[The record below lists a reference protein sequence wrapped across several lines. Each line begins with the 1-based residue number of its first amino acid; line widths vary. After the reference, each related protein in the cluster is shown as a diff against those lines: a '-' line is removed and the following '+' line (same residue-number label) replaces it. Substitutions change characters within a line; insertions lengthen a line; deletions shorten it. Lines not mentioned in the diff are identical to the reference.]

1 MTVARSGF
9 SALLTPGLH
18 AVFLNEF
25 KTWSP
30 EYTQIMNVETS
41 AKQLEQDVL
50 LTGLGTMGEKT
61 EGSSVA
67 YEDISQGYTTT
78 YTHATYEKGVRIT
91 QEMYEDDLYGP
102 MKKLT
107 TALARSAKQRMEV
120 NGANVLNNAFSTT
133 TGLGADGLCLI
144 NSAHV
149 LSVGGTQSNALSAAA
164 DLTTS
169 SLQEAINVIE
179 GCQDEKGLNVALK
192 SKLLVVPYTLQFTA
206 SELLDSQYK
215 PGVADNDINAL
226 RNKGLTFTVNH
237 YLTDNDA
244 WFLLAEEH
252 KLNWFWRVPL
262 QFFKGND
269 FDTDDCKVKA
279 RMRFSAGFSDWRG
292 VAGSAGV

>member
-1 MTVARSGF
+1 MSVTRSNF
-9 SALLTPGLH
+9 STLLTPGLH

-30 EYTQIMNVETS
+30 EYTKIMNVDTS
-41 AKQLEQDVL
+41 AKQYEEDVL
-50 LTGLGTMGEKT
+50 LTGLGIMGEKS
-61 EGSSVA
+61 ESSAVA
-67 YEDISQGYTTT
+67 YEDISQGYTTR
-78 YTHATYEKGVRIT
+78 YTHATYEKGVRIS

-102 MKKLT
+102 MKKMT
-107 TALARSAKQRMEV
+107 TAVARSAKQRMEV

-133 TGLGADGLCLI
+133 TGLGTDGVSLI

-149 LSVGGTQSNALSAAA
+149 LSIGGSQSNALSAAA
-164 DLTTS
+164 DLSAS

-179 GCQDEKGLNVALK
+179 GTQDEKGLNVALK
-192 SKLLVVPYTLQFTA
+192 AKLLIVPYTLQFTA

-226 RNKGLTFTVNH
+226 RNKGLTFDVNH
-237 YLTDNDA
+237 YLTDTDG

-279 RMRFSAGFSDWRG
+279 RMRFSTGFSDFRG
-292 VAGSAGV
+292 IAGSAGV